1 MDRML
6 ILVRHGRAER
16 AQPGM
21 ADADRSLTPDGQAA
35 LAAPDGFARSF
46 SLLGAEERAAA
57 VIWTSPALRA
67 RQTSEAVVAAIGE
80 RPVTPLPCLFE
91 QDEEA
96 FLDELRASDAPCVI
110 AVGHIPFMERV
121 AERLCGAELSFS
133 PGAVACIRLD
143 FCPDPFASDLLWFVQ
158 GPNT

>member
-1 MDRML
+1 MAAPS
-6 ILVRHGRAER
+6 GRSPAL
-16 AQPGM
+16 
-21 ADADRSLTPDGQAA
+21 LTPT
-35 LAAPDGFARSF
+35 APSRPTGRRRLPHRTGSPARSR
-46 SLLGAEERAAA
+46 SSA

-67 RQTSEAVVAAIGE
+67 RQTAEAVVAAIGE
-80 RPVTPLPCLFE
+80 RPVTPLPSLFE

-96 FLDELRASDAPCVI
+96 FLDALRASDAPCVI